1 MHSPTTTNEFIY
13 TKTHVISVGKK
24 GSSMKFK
31 SERDILVEALSAASR
46 VVATRLIGASS
57 GVLLSLSGNQLTVT
71 GTDLDITI
79 RTNVDVIGLE
89 DGAAVVPARLIVD
102 AVRSLEAGAV
112 TISSGEENVEVSL
125 GRAKFSLRTFSVN
138 DYPNLPP
145 VTGAITTMAALD
157 LVQGLSQVVRAAASD
172 DARPLLTGVLFTN
185 HEGVLR
191 LIATDSYRLAVRD
204 IPGVAAIA
212 GTTDLL
218 VPARALQEL
227 QRVASSLPTDAEIGV
242 TVTDAEICFVVGK
255 STIASRLIDGN
266 YPSVLQLIPA
276 SYPNQLRIAKDTLL
290 TSLRRAKLLA
300 KDSTS
305 SVRLT
310 TKDKGLEIRT
320 LSHDTGDIEDNV
332 DADYQGDELTIAFN
346 PGFLIEG
353 IEAVLGDEI
362 LLEITD
368 AVRPAM
374 VHGVEDVRFRYLLM
388 PVRVQ

>member
-1 MHSPTTTNEFIY
+1 
-13 TKTHVISVGKK
+13 
-24 GSSMKFK
+24 MKFK
-31 SERDILVEALSAASR
+31 SERDLLVEALSAASR

-57 GVLLSLSGNQLTVT
+57 GILLSLSGNQLTVT
-71 GTDLDITI
+71 GTDLDITV
-79 RTNVDVIGLE
+79 RTNVDVIGIE

-112 TISSGEENVEVSL
+112 TIATHDENVEVSL
-125 GRAKFSLRTFSVN
+125 GRAKFSLRTFSVM

-145 VTGAITTMAALD
+145 VTGTTTTIAALD
-157 LVQGLSQVVRAAASD
+157 LVQGLNQVVRAAATD
-172 DARPLLTGVLFTN
+172 DARPLLTGVLFT
-185 HEGVLR
+185 HENNTLR

-204 IPGVAAIA
+204 VPGVAGI
-212 GTTDLL
+212 GGSHDFL

-227 QRVASSLPTDAEIGV
+227 QRGAAALANDAEIGV
-242 TVTDAEICFVVGK
+242 TLTDAEICFVVGS
-255 STIASRLIDGN
+255 STISSRLIDGN

-310 TKDKGLEIRT
+310 MKEKAVEIRT
-320 LSHDTGDIEDNV
+320 QSIDTGDIEDNV
-332 DADYQGDELTIAFN
+332 DADYQGEELTIAFN
-346 PGFLIEG
+346 PSFLIDG
-353 IEAVLGDEI
+353 IEAVIGDEVV
-362 LLEITD
+362 LEMSD

>member
-1 MHSPTTTNEFIY
+1 
-13 TKTHVISVGKK
+13 
-24 GSSMKFK
+24 MKFK
-31 SERDILVEALSAASR
+31 SERDLLVEALSAASR

-57 GVLLSLSGNQLTVT
+57 GILLSLTGNQLTVT
-71 GTDLDITI
+71 GTDLDITV
-79 RTNVDVIGLE
+79 RTNVDVIGIE
-89 DGAAVVPARLIVD
+89 DGSTVVPARLIVD

-112 TISSGEENVEVSL
+112 TIATHDQNVEVSL
-125 GRAKFSLRTFSVN
+125 GRAKFSLRTFSVM

-145 VTGAITTMAALD
+145 VTGTTTTIAALD
-157 LVQGLSQVVRAAASD
+157 LVQGLNQVVRAAAND
-172 DARPLLTGVLFTN
+172 DARPLLTGVLFT
-185 HEGVLR
+185 HENDTLR

-204 IPGVAAIA
+204 VPGVAGI
-212 GTTDLL
+212 GGSQDLL

-227 QRVASSLPTDAEIGV
+227 QRGAASLANDAEIGV
-242 TVTDAEICFVVGK
+242 TLTNAEICFMVGS

-290 TSLRRAKLLA
+290 TSLKRAKLLA

-310 TKDKGLEIRT
+310 MKEKTVEIRT
-320 LSHDTGDIEDNV
+320 QSIDTGDIEDNV
-332 DADYQGDELTIAFN
+332 DADYQGEELTIAFN
-346 PGFLIEG
+346 PSFLIDG
-353 IEAVLGDEI
+353 IEAVIGDEVV
-362 LLEITD
+362 LEMSD

>member
-1 MHSPTTTNEFIY
+1 
-13 TKTHVISVGKK
+13 
-24 GSSMKFK
+24 MKFK
-31 SERDILVEALSAASR
+31 SERDLLVEALSAASR

-57 GVLLSLSGNQLTVT
+57 GILLSLTGNQLTVT
-71 GTDLDITI
+71 GTDLDITV
-79 RTNVDVIGLE
+79 RTNIDVIGIE

-112 TISSGEENVEVSL
+112 TIATRDENVEVSL
-125 GRAKFSLRTFSVN
+125 GRAKFSLRTFSVM

-145 VTGAITTMAALD
+145 VTGTNTTIAALD
-157 LVQGLSQVVRAAASD
+157 LVQGLNQVVRAAAND
-172 DARPLLTGVLFTN
+172 DARPLLTGVLFTHDN
-185 HEGVLR
+185 NTLR

-204 IPGVAAIA
+204 VPGVPGI
-212 GTTDLL
+212 GGSHDLL

-227 QRVASSLPTDAEIGV
+227 QRGAATLATDAEIGV
-242 TVTDAEICFVVGK
+242 TLTDAEICFVAGS
-255 STIASRLIDGN
+255 STISSRLIDGN

-290 TSLRRAKLLA
+290 TSLKRAKLLA

-310 TKDKGLEIRT
+310 MKEKTVEIRT
-320 LSHDTGDIEDNV
+320 QSIDTGDIEDNV
-332 DADYQGDELTIAFN
+332 DADYQGEELTIAFN
-346 PGFLIEG
+346 PSFLIDG
-353 IEAVLGDEI
+353 IEAVIGDEVV
-362 LLEITD
+362 LEMSD

>member
-1 MHSPTTTNEFIY
+1 
-13 TKTHVISVGKK
+13 
-24 GSSMKFK
+24 
-31 SERDILVEALSAASR
+31 
-46 VVATRLIGASS
+46 
-57 GVLLSLSGNQLTVT
+57 
-71 GTDLDITI
+71 
-79 RTNVDVIGLE
+79 
-89 DGAAVVPARLIVD
+89 
-102 AVRSLEAGAV
+102 
-112 TISSGEENVEVSL
+112 
-125 GRAKFSLRTFSVN
+125 
-138 DYPNLPP
+138 
-145 VTGAITTMAALD
+145 
-157 LVQGLSQVVRAAASD
+157 
-172 DARPLLTGVLFTN
+172 
-185 HEGVLR
+185 
-191 LIATDSYRLAVRD
+191 
-204 IPGVAAIA
+204 
-212 GTTDLL
+212 
-218 VPARALQEL
+218 
-227 QRVASSLPTDAEIGV
+227 
-242 TVTDAEICFVVGK
+242 
-255 STIASRLIDGN
+255 
-266 YPSVLQLIPA
+266 VLQLIPA

-368 AVRPAM
+368 GVRPAM

>member
-1 MHSPTTTNEFIY
+1 
-13 TKTHVISVGKK
+13 
-24 GSSMKFK
+24 MKFK
-31 SERDILVEALSAASR
+31 SERDLLVEALSAASR

-57 GVLLSLSGNQLTVT
+57 GILLSLAGNQLTVT
-71 GTDLDITI
+71 GTDLDITV
-79 RTNVDVIGLE
+79 RTNVDVIGIE
-89 DGAAVVPARLIVD
+89 DGATVVPARLIVD

-112 TISSGEENVEVSL
+112 TIATHDENVEVSL
-125 GRAKFSLRTFSVN
+125 GRAKFSLRTFSVM

-145 VTGAITTMAALD
+145 VTGTTTTIAALD
-157 LVQGLSQVVRAAASD
+157 LVQGLNQVVRAAAND
-172 DARPLLTGVLFTN
+172 DARPLLTGVLFT
-185 HEGVLR
+185 HENNTLR

-204 IPGVAAIA
+204 VPGVSGI
-212 GTTDLL
+212 GGSHDLL

-227 QRVASSLPTDAEIGV
+227 QRGAATLASGSEIGV
-242 TVTDAEICFVVGK
+242 TLTDAEICFVVGA
-255 STIASRLIDGN
+255 STISSRLIDGN

-290 TSLRRAKLLA
+290 TSLKRAKLLA

-310 TKDKGLEIRT
+310 MKEKVVEIRT
-320 LSHDTGDIEDNV
+320 QSIDTGDIEDNV
-332 DADYQGDELTIAFN
+332 DADYQGEELTIAFN
-346 PGFLIEG
+346 PSFLIDG
-353 IEAVLGDEI
+353 IEAVTGDEVV
-362 LLEITD
+362 LEMSD

>member
-1 MHSPTTTNEFIY
+1 
-13 TKTHVISVGKK
+13 
-24 GSSMKFK
+24 MKFK
-31 SERDILVEALSAASR
+31 SERDILVEALGAASR

-57 GVLLSLSGNQLTVT
+57 GILLSLTGNQLTVT

-89 DGAAVVPARLIVD
+89 DGSTVVPARLIVD

-112 TISSGEENVEVSL
+112 TISSTDESVEVSL
-125 GRAKFSLRTFSVN
+125 GRAKFSLRTFAVM

-145 VTGAITTMAALD
+145 VTGALTTVPALD
-157 LVQGLSQVVRAAASD
+157 LIQGLNQVVRAAAND

-185 HEGVLR
+185 DGGTLR

-204 IPGVAAIA
+204 VPGVS
-212 GTTDLL
+212 GLGGNHDLL

-227 QRVASSLPTDAEIGV
+227 QRVASSLPSDAEIGV
-242 TVTDAEICFVVGK
+242 TLTDAEICFVVGH

-310 TKDKGLEIRT
+310 AKEKNLEIRT
-320 LSHDTGDIEDNV
+320 QSHDTGDIEDNV
-332 DADYQGDELTIAFN
+332 DADYQGEEITIAFN

-353 IEAVLGDEI
+353 VEAVPGDEI
-362 LLEITD
+362 ILEMTD

-374 VHGVEDVRFRYLLM
+374 VHGVEDLRFRYLLM

>member
-1 MHSPTTTNEFIY
+1 
-13 TKTHVISVGKK
+13 
-24 GSSMKFK
+24 MKFK
-31 SERDILVEALSAASR
+31 SERDLLVEALSAASR

-57 GVLLSLSGNQLTVT
+57 GILLSLAGNQLTVT
-71 GTDLDITI
+71 GTDLDITV
-79 RTNVDVIGLE
+79 RTNVDVIGVE
-89 DGAAVVPARLIVD
+89 DGSTVVPARLIVD

-112 TISSGEENVEVSL
+112 TIATNDENVEVSL
-125 GRAKFSLRTFSVN
+125 GRAKFSLRTFSVM

-145 VTGAITTMAALD
+145 VSGSTTQIAALD
-157 LVQGLSQVVRAAASD
+157 LIQGLNQVVRAAAND
-172 DARPLLTGVLFTN
+172 DARPLLTGVLFT
-185 HEGVLR
+185 HENSTLR

-204 IPGVAAIA
+204 VPGVTGIGGAQ
-212 GTTDLL
+212 DLL

-227 QRVASSLPTDAEIGV
+227 QRSASSLASDAEIGV
-242 TVTDAEICFVVGK
+242 TLTEAEICFVVGS

-290 TSLRRAKLLA
+290 TSLKRAKLLA

-310 TKDKGLEIRT
+310 MKEKMVEIRT
-320 LSHDTGDIEDNV
+320 QSIDTGDIEDNV
-332 DADYQGDELTIAFN
+332 DADYQGEELTIAFN
-346 PGFLIEG
+346 PSFLIDG
-353 IEAVLGDEI
+353 IEAVIGDEVI
-362 LLEITD
+362 LEMSD

-374 VHGVEDVRFRYLLM
+374 VHGVHDVRFRYLLM